1 MALVNAF
8 LVVMVLVTALL
19 VVMVLAN
26 PMYWLILVNVMLM
39 CFGQCISDSDGF
51 GQYNANAGGYGFG

>member
-1 MALVNAF
+1 
-8 LVVMVLVTALL
+8 
-19 VVMVLAN
+19 MVLAN